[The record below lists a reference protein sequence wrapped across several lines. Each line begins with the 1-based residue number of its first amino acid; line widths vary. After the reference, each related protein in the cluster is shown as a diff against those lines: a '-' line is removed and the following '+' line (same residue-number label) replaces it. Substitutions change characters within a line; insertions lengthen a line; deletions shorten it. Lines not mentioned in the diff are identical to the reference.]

1 MGDSGISTVV
11 AAPTGILNSL
21 AGTDKHGS
29 GSPVQNRNS
38 IPLRCDNEGR
48 SLTPFWP
55 TVSITGT
62 TSWRIPTDRIKGNRL
77 IRGFESWPHLLK
89 GIDNCDSGCMWGHPL
104 EGSCQEVKL
113 RHAQLFVVFFCS
125 CAPSDSPG
133 LCPPRRAPVFGGC
146 GVGAAPGP
154 HQSPIRIKA
163 SGGGAVARTPC
174 QPLAIAGP
182 STPSVPHRVH
192 GG

>member
-1 MGDSGISTVV
+1 MSVKTI
-11 AAPTGILNSL
+11 GILSPGDMGHVVGKVL
-21 AGTDKHGS
+21 QSHG
-29 GSPVQNRNS
+29 V
-38 IPLRCDNEGR
+38 
-48 SLTPFWP
+48 
-55 TVSITGT
+55 
-62 TSWRIPTDRIKGNRL
+62 
-77 IRGFESWPHLLK
+77 
-89 GIDNCDSGCMWGHPL
+89 HPL

-125 CAPSDSPG
+125 CAQYDSHG
-133 LCPPRRAPVFGGC
+133 LCQPLRAPVFGGC

-182 STPSVPHRVH
+182 RKPSVPHRVH